1 MTSRAVST
9 NQGNPDERG
18 KLLTVAEAAERLNV
32 GETFI
37 RRLIFQRRI
46 AFQKIGYYV
55 RIYEADL
62 DAFVAANRVEVGA
75 AR

>member
-1 MTSRAVST
+1 MPSRSATT

-46 AFQKIGYYV
+46 PFSKIGYYV
-55 RIYEADL
+55 RIAESDL
-62 DAFVAANRVEVGA
+62 DAFIESNRVEVEA
-75 AR
+75 AQ